1 MLDVVGV
8 GTNSVDEVLQ
18 LPVEAGAVPAGGKV
32 RVSDRRFLCGGQ
44 TATVMAACAAL
55 GLRSGY
61 LGAFGS
67 DEHGRLVRNA
77 LIACGVD
84 VRGSIECDA
93 PNRGAV
99 ILVDPQGNRTVL
111 WHRSERL
118 KLPFEK
124 LRPSALQ
131 APVVH
136 VDDDDPEIALHAATI
151 ARAASALVTSDLEHV
166 SDFAERLIA
175 SVTIPIF
182 EQTLPASITGER
194 DPERALRKLRRL
206 NDGVL
211 VMTLGDR
218 GSVALDGDAFY
229 DAPAFRVKVVD
240 GTGAGDVFRAGFIYG
255 VLKKMAVPDLLR
267 FANAAAA
274 LSCTRRGAIPSVPT
288 LAEVEEFLASNARS
302 PEPRVPGPR
311 CPP

>member
-18 LPVEAGAVPAGGKV
+18 LPVESSAVPPGGKA
-32 RVSDRRFLCGGQ
+32 RVIDRRFMCGGQ
-44 TATVMAACAAL
+44 TATVTAACAAL

-77 LIACGVD
+77 LESVGVD
-84 VRGSIECDA
+84 VRGSVDCEA

-99 ILVDPQGNRTVL
+99 ILVDPHGSRTVF
-111 WHRSERL
+111 WHRSDRL
-118 KLPFEK
+118 KFPFTE

-131 APVVH
+131 AHVVH
-136 VDDDDPEIALHAATI
+136 VDDDDPALALQAATV
-151 ARAASALVTSDLEHV
+151 ARAAGSVVTSDLEHA
-166 SDFAERLIA
+166 SDAVEQLIA
-175 SVTIPIF
+175 SVTYPIF
-182 EQTLPASITGER
+182 EQLLPAAITGES
-194 DPERALRKLRRL
+194 DPERALRKLRHL

-211 VMTLGDR
+211 VMTRGDQ

-229 DAPAFRVKVVD
+229 VAPAFPVKVVD
-240 GTGAGDVFRAGFIYG
+240 GTGAGDVFRAGFIYA
-255 VLKKMAVPDLLR
+255 LLQKWPVPDRLR

-274 LSCTRRGAIPSVPT
+274 ASCRRLGAIPSVPA
-288 LAEVEEFLASNARS
+288 LAEVQELLAAQ
-302 PEPRVPGPR
+302 P
-311 CPP
+311 